1 PREHQAVAIDDARLA
16 GRHRALRIVEAH
28 ADAPLVEPFDARGS
42 RLVPVADL
50 YLHRPGAQM
59 LRRDEEVQILRFERL
74 AQEVVRRSDHERVRL
89 RLESGDVQRLG
100 MSNAHLA
107 PLSDRV
113 VHEAGMLSLDLA
125 IGRSYRTGLEQR
137 VLFAQHLAQHLD
149 VPAAIDEADVLAV
162 FLVPDRKAE
171 STRSLAHFS
180 LRELTEWK

>member
-1 PREHQAVAIDDARLA
+1 
-16 GRHRALRIVEAH
+16 
-28 ADAPLVEPFDARGS
+28 
-42 RLVPVADL
+42 
-50 YLHRPGAQM
+50 
-59 LRRDEEVQILRFERL
+59 
-74 AQEVVRRSDHERVRL
+74 
-89 RLESGDVQRLG
+89 QRLG

-180 LRELTEWK
+180 LRELTEWKQRVADHLRGDSPEHVALILVRIGGTLQEHRLLSVDHACPRAHVVAGRDLRVPV